1 VSTGLVI
8 FAHGSSVASA
18 NAAVESIAAETA
30 KAGGFLVQ
38 AGFLE
43 PVHPSLDEAVET
55 LVKSGVCRVLV
66 VPYFLTLGLHL
77 QRDLPVI
84 VERLKS
90 RYPAVEIRV
99 TPPLDGH
106 AALTHIV
113 LDRAA
118 EALQHWGGFPPAP
131 DKT

>member
-1 VSTGLVI
+1 LSTGLVI

-18 NAAVESIAAETA
+18 NAAVEAIASATAE
-30 KAGGFLVQ
+30 AGGFQVEV
-38 AGFLE
+38 GFLD
-43 PVHPSLDEAVET
+43 PVRPTLDEAVES
-55 LVKSGVCRVLV
+55 LVRNGVSRVLV

-84 VERLKS
+84 VERIAG
-90 RYPAVEIRV
+90 RHPALDIRV

-106 AALTHIV
+106 EALLQIV

-118 EALQHWGGFPPAP
+118 QALQDPYIP
-131 DKT
+131 